1 MCEETRWIII
11 FFHLNCQIEISKK
24 KDKKI
29 IKSESRGLG
38 YMFSSKKN

>member
-1 MCEETRWIII
+1 VDNN
-11 FFHLNCQIEISKK
+11 FFHLNCEIEISKK